1 MWDRPALQGAIFSS
15 YTPLF
20 LSFPFTKC
28 ALLSHPNR
36 NPLSHRHCRQV
47 VGLAIGFSKTI
58 EVDMAMCLQGNE
70 ESELPEVVFGGCKC
84 RRVDM
89 SDPACRQKL

>member
-1 MWDRPALQGAIFSS
+1 
-15 YTPLF
+15 
-20 LSFPFTKC
+20 
-28 ALLSHPNR
+28 
-36 NPLSHRHCRQV
+36 V

-58 EVDMAMCLQGNE
+58 EVDMAMCLQGTE

>member
-1 MWDRPALQGAIFSS
+1 
-15 YTPLF
+15 
-20 LSFPFTKC
+20 
-28 ALLSHPNR
+28 
-36 NPLSHRHCRQV
+36 V

-89 SDPACRQKL
+89 SDPACRQRL